1 MLTFTKISVFFI
13 YSGTALPHK
22 MSFQSVLILSTKYF
36 SFKLQNIVRLK
47 FENVTKEKNQFSH
60 SSGITDIS
68 VSELNYIYHTQQRG
82 LFQIN
87 VSFHLVQKYARVKVK
102 SSGEAAH
109 SCLFGVIKRPVF
121 MQFF

>member
-1 MLTFTKISVFFI
+1 
-13 YSGTALPHK
+13 

-87 VSFHLVQKYARVKVK
+87 VSFHLV
-102 SSGEAAH
+102 
-109 SCLFGVIKRPVF
+109 
-121 MQFF
+121 